1 MKCSHPECT
10 GNHSGNWRI
19 REMCPAAQEKR
30 RASWLAYDYHLWE
43 KQTAAHVARFGSA
56 SSDTV
61 VNPDAALDLRYMKRC
76 EYKYMWEL
84 QKRIADADER
94 MDALL
99 EC

>member
-1 MKCSHPECT
+1 MYRQPQRQLAHK
-10 GNHSGNWRI
+10 GNVPGST
-19 REMCPAAQEKR
+19 REAPGK
-30 RASWLAYDYHLWE
+30 LAGVRLPPLGE
-43 KQTAAHVARFGSA
+43 TNCAHVARFGSA